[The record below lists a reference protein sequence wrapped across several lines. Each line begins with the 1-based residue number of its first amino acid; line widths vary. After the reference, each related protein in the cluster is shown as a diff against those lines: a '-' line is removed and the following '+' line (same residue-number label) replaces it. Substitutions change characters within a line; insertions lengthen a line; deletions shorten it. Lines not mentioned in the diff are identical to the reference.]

1 MTGVQTCALP
11 IFIDAIPALL
21 AGCAVLIKPSE
32 VTPRFVGPLRAA
44 LAEVPALAAIL
55 EIVEGDGSTGTALIE
70 VVDQVCF
77 TGSVPTGRRVAEA
90 AARRFIPAQLELGGT
105 VSAGD
110 MLKPDANGKGVTA
123 ASTNYYG
130 AIAKHGG
137 AAGEKILVVV
147 ERGYKA

>member
-1 MTGVQTCALP
+1 MLFRSNVYAAESG
-11 IFIDAIPALL
+11 DLL
-21 AGCAVLIKPSE
+21 E
-32 VTPRFVGPLRAA
+32 VFGPGQ
-44 LAEVPALAAIL
+44 E
-55 EIVEGDGSTGTALIE
+55 T
-70 VVDQVCF
+70 
-77 TGSVPTGRRVAEA
+77 
-90 AARRFIPAQLELGGT
+90 QLELGGT